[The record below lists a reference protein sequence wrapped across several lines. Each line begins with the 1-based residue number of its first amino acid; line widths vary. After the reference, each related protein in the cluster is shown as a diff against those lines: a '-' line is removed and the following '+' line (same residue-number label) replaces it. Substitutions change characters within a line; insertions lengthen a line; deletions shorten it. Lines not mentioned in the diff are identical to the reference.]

1 MTGIDVHKEMD
12 RVTSEAAVCRSED
25 IRKSLQVN
33 RINKTIGSDDYYDAV
48 IKYDNIKSYF
58 DKFGT
63 TGGKDNDFS
72 KSIFNQMCK
81 CYGLSVKYGFQ
92 NLANKI
98 KNEYINKLSG
108 KAPAQAGKF
117 IDNLLTKGDRA
128 LKIQNEILYQQS
140 LNKKNIEL

>member
-58 DKFGT
+58 DKLGA
-63 TGGKDNDFS
+63 TGGKDNDF
-72 KSIFNQMCK
+72 
-81 CYGLSVKYGFQ
+81 
-92 NLANKI
+92 
-98 KNEYINKLSG
+98 
-108 KAPAQAGKF
+108 
-117 IDNLLTKGDRA
+117 
-128 LKIQNEILYQQS
+128 
-140 LNKKNIEL
+140 